1 MTKILV
7 TGCAGFIGFHVSK
20 MLCDNGYQV
29 VGIDNMNDYYDVQ
42 LKKDRLQ
49 KVIYEE
55 NYIGFD
61 DVDFFKNPIR
71 LKHLFEDYKFDK
83 VIHLGAQAGVRH
95 SLEHPQDYIDNNIT
109 GFLNIIECCKKYDVK
124 KLLYASSSSVYG
136 HHVDMPFSEDQP
148 CNIPANFYAV
158 TKKCNEG
165 MAYSYNRLYGLN
177 SIGLRFFTVYGP
189 WGRPDMALF
198 LFTKAIIE
206 GKPIDVYNNG
216 DMSRDFTYVD
226 DIVEGIK
233 ELLITDCQNN
243 IFNIGC
249 GRPSQLMT
257 FIAEIE
263 NKLGMPAIIN
273 KMPMQ
278 PGDIKS
284 TYCDTSRLELETGYK
299 PTTTIKEGISKF
311 VDWYLEYYGVEL

>member
-7 TGCAGFIGFHVSK
+7 TGCAGFIGFHMSK
-20 MLCDNGYQV
+20 MLCENGYQV

-42 LKKDRLQ
+42 LKKSRVVVLDYYNNFKWSKR
-49 KVIYEE
+49 
-55 NYIGFD
+55 
-61 DVDFFKNPIR
+61 DVRELDWLETVFNC
-71 LKHLFEDYKFDK
+71 DKFDK
-83 VIHLGAQAGVRH
+83 VIHLAAQAGVRH
-95 SLEHPQDYIDNNIT
+95 SMDHPQDYIDNNIT
-109 GFLNIIECCKKYDVK
+109 GFLNILECCKKYEVK

-311 VDWYLEYYGVEL
+311 VDWYLEYYGVKL

>member
-42 LKKDRLQ
+42 LKKSRVVVLDYYNNFKWSKR
-49 KVIYEE
+49 
-55 NYIGFD
+55 
-61 DVDFFKNPIR
+61 DVRELDWLETVFNC
-71 LKHLFEDYKFDK
+71 DKFDK
-83 VIHLGAQAGVRH
+83 VIHLAAQAGVRH
-95 SLEHPQDYIDNNIT
+95 SMDHPQDYIDNNIT
-109 GFLNIIECCKKYDVK
+109 GFLNILECCKKYEVK

-148 CNIPANFYAV
+148 CNIPANLYAV

>member
-7 TGCAGFIGFHVSK
+7 TGCAGFIGFHMSK
-20 MLCDNGYQV
+20 MLCENGYQV

-42 LKKDRLQ
+42 LKKSRVVVLDYYNNFKWSKR
-49 KVIYEE
+49 
-55 NYIGFD
+55 
-61 DVDFFKNPIR
+61 DVRELDWLETVFNC
-71 LKHLFEDYKFDK
+71 DKFDK
-83 VIHLGAQAGVRH
+83 VIHLAAQAGVRH
-95 SLEHPQDYIDNNIT
+95 SMDHPQDYIDNNIT
-109 GFLNIIECCKKYDVK
+109 GFLNILECCKKYEVK

-233 ELLITDCQNN
+233 ELLVTDCQNN

-299 PTTTIKEGISKF
+299 PKTTIKEGISKF
-311 VDWYLEYYGVEL
+311 VDWYLEYYGVKL

>member
-1 MTKILV
+1 L
-7 TGCAGFIGFHVSK
+7 
-20 MLCDNGYQV
+20 
-29 VGIDNMNDYYDVQ
+29 DYYNNFKWSKRDVRE
-42 LKKDRLQ
+42 LDWLET
-49 KVIYEE
+49 VF
-55 NYIGFD
+55 NCD
-61 DVDFFKNPIR
+61 
-71 LKHLFEDYKFDK
+71 KFDK
-83 VIHLGAQAGVRH
+83 VIHLAAQAGVRH
-95 SLEHPQDYIDNNIT
+95 SMDHPQDYIDNNIT
-109 GFLNIIECCKKYDVK
+109 GFLNILECCKKYEVK

-233 ELLITDCQNN
+233 ELLVTDCQNN

-311 VDWYLEYYGVEL
+311 VDWYLEYYGVKL

>member
-7 TGCAGFIGFHVSK
+7 TGCAGFIGFHMSK
-20 MLCDNGYQV
+20 MLCENGYQV

-42 LKKDRLQ
+42 LKKSRVVVLDYYNNFKWSKR
-49 KVIYEE
+49 
-55 NYIGFD
+55 
-61 DVDFFKNPIR
+61 DVRELDWLETVFNC
-71 LKHLFEDYKFDK
+71 DKFDK
-83 VIHLGAQAGVRH
+83 VIHLAAQAGVRH
-95 SLEHPQDYIDNNIT
+95 SMDHPQDYIDNNIT
-109 GFLNIIECCKKYDVK
+109 GFLNILECCKKYEVK

-165 MAYSYNRLYGLN
+165 MAYSYNRLYGLD

-233 ELLITDCQNN
+233 ELLVTVCQNN

-249 GRPSQLMT
+249 CRPSQLMT

-263 NKLGMPAIIN
+263 TKLGMPAIIN

-284 TYCDTSRLELETGYK
+284 TYCDTRRLELETGYK
-299 PTTTIKEGISKF
+299 PKTTIKEGISKF
-311 VDWYLEYYGVEL
+311 VDWYLEYYGVKL